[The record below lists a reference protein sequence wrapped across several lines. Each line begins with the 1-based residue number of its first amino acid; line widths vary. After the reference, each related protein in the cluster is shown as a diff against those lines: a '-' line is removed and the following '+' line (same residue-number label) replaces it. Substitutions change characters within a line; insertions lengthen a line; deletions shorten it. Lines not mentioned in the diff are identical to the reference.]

1 MVEGDSNSPTW
12 KFTQCFGDK
21 GDVEDITEADIIST
35 VEFDHTGNYLATGDK
50 GGRVVLFERNET
62 KKTCEYKF
70 HTEFQ
75 SHEPEFDYLKSLEIE
90 EKINK
95 IKWCRRQNASH
106 YLLSTNDKTI
116 KLWKVFEKSLKVV
129 AENNLS
135 HDVTPA
141 TSTGAGGGAPRPI
154 PQSHFKNASDLKLP
168 RLTHH
173 DTVVA
178 AVPRRTYANA
188 HAYHINSISVNSD
201 GETFISSDDLRI
213 NLWNLNIQDQSF
225 NIVDIKPA
233 NMEELTEVIT
243 AAEFHPLS
251 CNWFMYASS
260 KGTIKLADMRE
271 SALCD
276 QHAKLFEQEEDPSSR
291 SFFSEIISSISD
303 VRFSH
308 DGRYILSRDYLTV
321 KIWDVNMER
330 QPVKTIP
337 IHEHLRPRLCDTYE
351 NDSIFDKFEVVFSG
365 DAKNVMTGSYNN
377 NFMIYPS
384 DPEKETE
391 VVLQADKSAF
401 KAKKVGIPTPINSST
416 SPSATNGGKKGSS
429 RAGSPGAGAVQGQ
442 RMRKETDA
450 DQIDFNKKILHMSWH
465 PFEDSIAIAA
475 TNNMPSGLVGDAQ
488 TSHGR
493 LSRVRRENCFLNSPN
508 RLGPAFMYMATT
520 TAAFGYAE
528 MSAVKQWEMRLGS
541 KIRSE
546 AYRILGSRASQI
558 VVKEGKRIKGY
569 GDARR
574 LCHRTLRDSHAHAHP
589 RDGDAMTPKII
600 NAAPSLEKAEMYG
613 IHDQRPTL
621 SKLMGLAGRIFIET
635 IPQWLSVAAML
646 SLIFGGCCSNV
657 GTELSARAFP
667 VEPASG
673 TLLTF
678 VQFLFVAVTGYISQ
692 FDSSRPP
699 FFLKPNRVP
708 IRRWLI
714 NIVLFF
720 SINVLN
726 NHAFSYDIS
735 VPVHIILRSGGSI
748 TTMIAGRLCGKKY
761 SRIQIVAVILL
772 TVGVITA
779 AWSDAQSKARSKPS
793 SYSFSLVLSAIMG
806 LYTEDTYKQYG
817 SHWEENLCY
826 SHLLSLPLFLPF
838 FRSLMD
844 QFMRLANSPPL
855 KVPLWAEQANLAAFP
870 EMISHKLPRVY
881 IPSQVAYLILNV
893 LTQYACIRG
902 VNLLAAASSAL
913 TVTIVLNIR
922 KLVSLLL
929 SIWLFGNRLASG
941 TLLGAV
947 VVFSAAGL
955 YSLDSKKKPSVQHK
969 AESARAG

>member
-1 MVEGDSNSPTW
+1 MPSFLDLPPELRNRVYSIVFANPQDRVTLANDSHEDLLAVARFRVLTSRRRHHLALLATNRQIRAEAYGPRGFLVSSSEKMVEGGDGAQPPTW

-35 VEFDHTGNYLATGDK
+35 VEFDQTGNYLATGDK

-135 HDVTPA
+135 SELTPA
-141 TSTGAGGGAPRPI
+141 GTGNANGGGPVRYPHHAFR
-154 PQSHFKNASDLKLP
+154 SVADLKFP
-168 RLTHH
+168 RMTHH

-178 AVPRRTYANA
+178 AVPRRVYANA

-243 AAEFHPLS
+243 AAEFHPTS

-260 KGTIKLADMRE
+260 KGTIKLADMRQK
-271 SALCD
+271 ALCD
-276 QHAKLFEQEEDPSSR
+276 EHAKQFEQEEDPSSR

-384 DPEKETE
+384 EPGNDTE

-401 KAKKVGIPTPINSST
+401 KAKKVGIPTPMSGGASPTSKDGSTIN
-416 SPSATNGGKKGSS
+416 KKGGAGS
-429 RAGSPGAGAVQGQ
+429 RAGSPAGGVQ
-442 RMRKETDA
+442 RMKKETDA

-465 PFEDSIAIAA
+465 PQEDSIAIAA
-475 TNNMPSGLVGDAQ
+475 TNN
-488 TSHGR
+488 
-493 LSRVRRENCFLNSPN
+493 
-508 RLGPAFMYMATT
+508 
-520 TAAFGYAE
+520 
-528 MSAVKQWEMRLGS
+528 
-541 KIRSE
+541 
-546 AYRILGSRASQI
+546 
-558 VVKEGKRIKGY
+558 
-569 GDARR
+569 
-574 LCHRTLRDSHAHAHP
+574 
-589 RDGDAMTPKII
+589 
-600 NAAPSLEKAEMYG
+600 
-613 IHDQRPTL
+613 
-621 SKLMGLAGRIFIET
+621 
-635 IPQWLSVAAML
+635 
-646 SLIFGGCCSNV
+646 
-657 GTELSARAFP
+657 
-667 VEPASG
+667 
-673 TLLTF
+673 
-678 VQFLFVAVTGYISQ
+678 LF
-692 FDSSRPP
+692 
-699 FFLKPNRVP
+699 
-708 IRRWLI
+708 
-714 NIVLFF
+714 
-720 SINVLN
+720 
-726 NHAFSYDIS
+726 
-735 VPVHIILRSGGSI
+735 
-748 TTMIAGRLCGKKY
+748 
-761 SRIQIVAVILL
+761 
-772 TVGVITA
+772 
-779 AWSDAQSKARSKPS
+779 
-793 SYSFSLVLSAIMG
+793 
-806 LYTEDTYKQYG
+806 
-817 SHWEENLCY
+817 
-826 SHLLSLPLFLPF
+826 
-838 FRSLMD
+838 
-844 QFMRLANSPPL
+844 
-855 KVPLWAEQANLAAFP
+855 
-870 EMISHKLPRVY
+870 
-881 IPSQVAYLILNV
+881 
-893 LTQYACIRG
+893 
-902 VNLLAAASSAL
+902 
-913 TVTIVLNIR
+913 
-922 KLVSLLL
+922 
-929 SIWLFGNRLASG
+929 
-941 TLLGAV
+941 
-947 VVFSAAGL
+947 VFSAL
-955 YSLDSKKKPSVQHK
+955 
-969 AESARAG
+969 